1 MRPRSAGAVT
11 RNVSCAASGNEE
23 HMGEMQKRML
33 RGELYRSDDPE
44 NAAEPARVHRVEV
57 PSA

>member
-1 MRPRSAGAVT
+1 
-11 RNVSCAASGNEE
+11 
-23 HMGEMQKRML
+23 MGEMQERML
-33 RGELYRSDDPE
+33 RGELYSSDDPE